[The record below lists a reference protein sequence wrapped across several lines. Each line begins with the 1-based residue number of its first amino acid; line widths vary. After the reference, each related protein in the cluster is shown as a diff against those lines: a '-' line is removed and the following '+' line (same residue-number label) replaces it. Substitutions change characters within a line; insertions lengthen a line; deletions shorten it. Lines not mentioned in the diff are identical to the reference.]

1 MEIEPNQDK
10 VPRGSVEGGVSTTMQ
25 GMILKLK
32 VKKGD
37 QVNAGDVVAV
47 LEAMKMEN
55 DVNATQSGT
64 VEQVYFD
71 EGDTVEAGDVLM
83 VIK

>member
-1 MEIEPNQDK
+1 
-10 VPRGSVEGGVSTTMQ
+10 MQ

-32 VKKGD
+32 VNRGD

-55 DVNATQSGT
+55 DVYASQSGT
-64 VEQVYFD
+64 VEQIYVD
-71 EGDTVEAGDVLM
+71 EGDTVDAGDVLM